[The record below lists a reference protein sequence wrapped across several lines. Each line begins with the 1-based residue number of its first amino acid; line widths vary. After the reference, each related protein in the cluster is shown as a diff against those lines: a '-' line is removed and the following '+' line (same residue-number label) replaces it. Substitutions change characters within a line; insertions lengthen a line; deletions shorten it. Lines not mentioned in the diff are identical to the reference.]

1 LGKNLAKEKQAAA
14 FLLTAGGKPFI
25 YQGEELGYWGTKS
38 KGDEY
43 VRTPMMWTKS
53 NTGLASKRLGSKI
66 DKSMLTASISV
77 ESQLADEESLL
88 NVYKTFSALRN
99 TYPALAEGL
108 MSITFIDDPAIAS
121 WYMTSGNSK
130 LLVIHNVANSDT
142 TVKVTESMDHC
153 IALLGTAYVDGTS
166 LKLGA
171 NSSVV
176 FEL

>member
-1 LGKNLAKEKQAAA
+1 
-14 FLLTAGGKPFI
+14 
-25 YQGEELGYWGTKS
+25 
-38 KGDEY
+38 
-43 VRTPMMWTKS
+43 MMWTKS

-99 TYPALAEGL
+99 TYPALAEGQ
-108 MSITFIDDPAIAS
+108 MSIMSIDDPAIAS
-121 WYMTSGNSK
+121 WYMTSGSSK
-130 LLVIHNVANSDT
+130 LLVIHNVANSDKT
-142 TVKVTESMDHC
+142 IEVDDSMAHC
-153 IALLGTAYVDGTS
+153 VALLGTAYVDGTS